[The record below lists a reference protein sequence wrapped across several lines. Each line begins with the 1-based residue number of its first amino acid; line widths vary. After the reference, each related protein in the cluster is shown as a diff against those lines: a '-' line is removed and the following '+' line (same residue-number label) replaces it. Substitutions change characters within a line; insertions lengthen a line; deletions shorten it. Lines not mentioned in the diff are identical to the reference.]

1 MRRTIPAILTSGVLV
16 LALSAAAPA
25 AIAQDQTMGD
35 HPVVGAWV
43 IHPFPDDPTQVSLMV
58 FEPSGTLVTTDNE
71 GAIGIGAWTATDD
84 RTIEL
89 AFEELATGEDGSF
102 VGIVTIRASGDIA
115 DDGQSFSGT
124 WTLEPPAAMAE
135 MMGVPEG
142 ELGPGEVTAER
153 IAAEPMGEPVAPLP
167 DFSQMAP
174 PAPEA
179 SPAS

>member
-1 MRRTIPAILTSGVLV
+1 MRRTLSTTLTSGVLA

-25 AIAQDQTMGD
+25 AMAQDQAMAD

-43 IHPFPDDPTQVSLMV
+43 IHPFPGDPTQVSLMV
-58 FEPSGTLVTTDNE
+58 FEPSGTLVTTDND
-71 GAIGIGAWTATDD
+71 GAAGIGTWTATGD

-102 VGIVTIRASGDIA
+102 IGIVTIRASGDVA
-115 DDGQSFSGT
+115 DDGQSFSGA

-153 IAAEPMGEPVAPLP
+153 ISAEPMGEPVAPLP

-174 PAPEA
+174 PDPEA
-179 SPAS
+179 SPGS